1 MILSWNTTNQCNMF
15 CSHCYREA
23 GEKAQGELTTAEG
36 KKLIEEIKKAGFRIM
51 IFSGGEP
58 LMRPDIFELIAY
70 ATKVGLRTVLGT
82 NGTLITAEV
91 AAKLKAAGVM
101 GVGISLD
108 SLDQQKH
115 DTLRAYEGAW
125 QQAVAGM
132 ANCRNAGLPFQIHT
146 TIMDWMRKKLK
157 PSQILRWSREQWPII
172 FSFWCPQ
179 AAVKKSKPNLWIE
192 RLMKP
197 FYSEL

>member
-146 TIMDWMRKKLK
+146 TICL
-157 PSQILRWSREQWPII
+157 LYTSR
-172 FSFWCPQ
+172 C
-179 AAVKKSKPNLWIE
+179 V
-192 RLMKP
+192 
-197 FYSEL
+197 